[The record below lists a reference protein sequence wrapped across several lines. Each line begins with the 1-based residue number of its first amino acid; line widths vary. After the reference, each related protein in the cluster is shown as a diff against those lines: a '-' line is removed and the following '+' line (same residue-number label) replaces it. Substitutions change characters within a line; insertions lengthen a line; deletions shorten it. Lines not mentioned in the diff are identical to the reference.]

1 MNELLAAALGNAT
14 VVAVIGFLVK
24 SIVSHQLDK
33 DTAKY
38 EAELKARTEHQLDRY
53 RAELEKER
61 IRLQISY
68 GGIFENQADAVLA
81 LYRLCVRYR
90 NDAYFAMDAPDN
102 QLTLVDTFRA
112 THIALYECYEQN
124 RILLSESVDRAVRQF
139 VHDFYV
145 KVPQHQRIQ
154 RQYERVQT
162 DEAFD
167 RLWQRQEA
175 LRKSIEEEMP
185 ALLEQLVAMMREML
199 GSEGARAAGLVDG
212 T

>member
-1 MNELLAAALGNAT
+1 MNELLAAVLGNAT
-14 VVAVIGFLVK
+14 VIAAIGFLVK
-24 SIVSHQLDK
+24 SLISRQLDK

-38 EAELKARTEHQLDRY
+38 EAELKASTERQLDRY
-53 RAELEKER
+53 RSELEKER

-68 GGIFENQADAVLA
+68 GGIFEKQADAVLE
-81 LYRLCVRYR
+81 LYRHCVKYR

-102 QLTLVDTFRA
+102 QLALVDTFRA

-154 RQYERVQT
+154 KQYDRVRT

-167 RLWQRQEA
+167 RLWARQAA

-185 ALLEQLVAMMREML
+185 ALLEKLVTMMREML
-199 GSEGARAAGLVDG
+199 GADGARAAGLVDG